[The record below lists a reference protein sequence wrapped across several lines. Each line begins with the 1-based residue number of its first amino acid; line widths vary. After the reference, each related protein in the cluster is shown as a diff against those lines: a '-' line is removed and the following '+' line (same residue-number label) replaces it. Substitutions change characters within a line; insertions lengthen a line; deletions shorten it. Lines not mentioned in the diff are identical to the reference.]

1 VNDRR
6 TQGAMLILVG
16 AMALWLGL
24 IDAALAYV
32 RGALRPPLVVSGVVL
47 LVLAGA
53 ALRRRDPDGG
63 GDGHDHGAPRSGWLL
78 ALPVLVLLLVAPRR
92 SARSPPAARRT
103 RPHRPPTTPAAPSR
117 PWPSRWAGPSR
128 SRSASS

>member
-6 TQGAMLILVG
+6 TQGAMLLLVG

-24 IDAALAYV
+24 TDAALAYV

-53 ALRRRDPDGG
+53 ARGG
-63 GDGHDHGAPRSGWLL
+63 GGGG
-78 ALPVLVLLLVAPRR
+78 RR
-92 SARSPPAARRT
+92 
-103 RPHRPPTTPAAPSR
+103 
-117 PWPSRWAGPSR
+117 GGEEDEQ
-128 SRSASS
+128 

>member
-1 VNDRR
+1 
-6 TQGAMLILVG
+6 MLLLVG

-24 IDAALAYV
+24 TDAALAYV

-53 ALRRRDPDGG
+53 ALRRRGPDRGG
-63 GDGHDHGAPRSGWLL
+63 HGHDDGAPRSGWLL
-78 ALPVLVLLLVAPRR
+78 ALPVLVLLLVAPPALGSFAASRQANTAA
-92 SARSPPAARRT
+92 SAADDPGGAFP
-103 RPHRPPTTPAAPSR
+103 